1 MSVATGTP
9 LADMLA
15 GRPATAQVA
24 QAVLDV
30 WPDHEKYLARSFSGR
45 APKVMEITEVL
56 AEAALILADD
66 RLPEIAQHYRWTCD
80 RLREEEIFFH
90 RNGRYRLST
99 FAEAEA
105 EVYGD
110 AAYMAKYVDGL
121 LLTQV
126 LWANHAASCDFYF
139 RETPRH
145 LHHGARMLEV
155 GPGHGL
161 MVYLAVREFGLDGA
175 TAWDLSAVSIDQTR
189 HALGLLGVTEADL
202 GVRDIMEITPEG
214 ETYDLVVL
222 SEILEHLEDP
232 RAALRAIRPMLSE
245 SGLVFVNV
253 PINSP
258 SPDHLY
264 LMENLDD
271 ARALLT
277 DTGFEIV
284 AEDAF
289 GTQNRPLDKALRQRI
304 SVSVCMLARPS
315 R

>member
-1 MSVATGTP
+1 MSVAADGP

-15 GRPATAQVA
+15 TRPATGRVA

-30 WPDHEKYLARSFSGR
+30 WPEHAKYLERSFAGR
-45 APKVMEITEVL
+45 MPEVMDITEVL
-56 AEAALILADD
+56 AEAALILAGD
-66 RLPEIAQHYRWTCD
+66 RLAQIAAHYRWTCD

-99 FAEAEA
+99 FAEANA
-105 EVYGD
+105 EVYD
-110 AAYMAKYVDGL
+110 NAAYMEKYVDGL

-126 LWANHAASCDFYF
+126 LWANHAASCAFYF

-145 LHHGARMLEV
+145 LPPGARMLEV

-161 MVYLAVREFGLDGA
+161 MVYLAMREFGLEGA
-175 TAWDLSAVSIDQTR
+175 TAWDLSAVSVEQTR
-189 HALGLLGVTEADL
+189 HALALLGVTEATL
-202 GVRDIMEITPEG
+202 GVRDIMEIVPG
-214 ETYDLVVL
+214 GKTYDLVVL

-232 RAALRAIRPMLSE
+232 KAALRAIRPLVGRG
-245 SGLVFVNV
+245 GLVFVNV
-253 PINSP
+253 PVNSP

-264 LMENLDD
+264 LMESVDD

-277 DTGFEIV
+277 DTGFDIV

-289 GTQNRPLDKALRQRI
+289 ATQNRPLEKALRQRI
-304 SVSVCMLARPS
+304 SVSVCMLARPAD
-315 R
+315 